1 LEAPGISDQIVG
13 SKILITFTNPMNI
26 IKKIIDINPILENNM
41 PILSLSFKKL
51 KQATEK
57 IITITTAIVTNIER
71 LGNSAGEKDE
81 IVSNIRNPPI
91 TVALIISSSFGS
103 IFIP

>member
-1 LEAPGISDQIVG
+1 
-13 SKILITFTNPMNI
+13 MNI
-26 IKKIIDINPILENNM
+26 IKRIIDTNPILENSI

-57 IITITTAIVTNIER
+57 IITITTAIVTNTER

-81 IVSNIRNPPI
+81 IVSNIRNPPM
-91 TVALIISSSFGS
+91 TVALIIRSLFW
-103 IFIP
+103 INIHTIIDTIATFISY